1 MPIKSSG
8 QLYFSEI
15 VAEFADTTPHY
26 LSEFYRG
33 GGKVP
38 TNNTN
43 VPASGAIYFSNFYN
57 AVNKP
62 TLSVV
67 YSTNTQQA
75 TVNPT
80 SLPGYIAGLTDITIT
95 VNSGVYVWSD
105 STSVPALTI
114 NGGLSSGDTIRL
126 INNGFIMGKGGKGGG
141 HGQFRNSAL
150 ASTPGG
156 PALSIGLNL
165 EIINNSY
172 IGGGGGGGGTT
183 SGPGGGG
190 GAGGGAG
197 GQGLRWATQQEVLLA
212 GGNGGTVGNAGSA
225 GVGTGTGFGGVSG
238 GGGGGAGGGSGSNF
252 FAYYYLGG
260 GGGGGGGRI
269 FPGVGGAGGAKS
281 TYGAPGNSGG
291 SAGNP
296 GTTAPRNAYF
306 LAGGGGGWGASG
318 GAGTNGSVQNSPA
331 GSSGGRAI
339 QLNGFTATRSGSGTT
354 YGAVS

>member
-8 QLYFSEI
+8 QLSFTEI
-15 VAEFADTTPHY
+15 VAEFADTAPHSM
-26 LSEFYRG
+26 SEFYRG
-33 GGKVP
+33 GVKVP
-38 TNNTN
+38 TVNTN
-43 VPASGAIYFSNFYN
+43 IPISGAISFSNFYS

-105 STSVPALTI
+105 STSIPALTI
-114 NGGLSSGDTIRL
+114 NGGLSAGDTIRL
-126 INNGFIMGKGGKGGG
+126 INNGFIMGKGGNGGNG
-141 HGQFRNSAL
+141 AGPVSG
-150 ASTPGG
+150 STSGG
-156 PALSIGLNL
+156 PAISIGLNL
-165 EIINNSY
+165 QIINNSY
-172 IGGGGGGGGTT
+172 IGGGGGGGSTT
-183 SGPGGGG
+183 IGPGGGG
-190 GAGGGAG
+190 GAGGGNG
-197 GQGLRWATQQEVLLA
+197 GRGQIYASWPEAPLA
-212 GGNGGTVGNAGSA
+212 GGLGGTVGNAGSA
-225 GVGTGTGFGGVSG
+225 GTGREGFNVTVSG
-238 GGGGGAGGGSGSNF
+238 GGGGGAGGGSGSNIF
-252 FAYYYLGG
+252 DFYFIGG

-269 FPGVGGAGGAKS
+269 FPGVGGGAGAAS
-281 TYGAPGNSGG
+281 TYGSPGNSGG

-318 GAGTNGSVQNSPA
+318 GAGTDGSVNNSPG
-331 GSSGGRAI
+331 GSPGGRAI